1 MVHTPG
7 LVGSREREALRD
19 AFEFG
24 IILGVGIGYGKCILT
39 SAALKKKK
47 NATLATGW
55 VYRVFQR
62 GGMATIFLQFLLREF
77 RCAKTK
83 AIHLL
88 CSGQHSVEQ
97 DRFFFF
103 WFCCMQSNLSQ
114 DLSASSDTIE
124 LLSYSCLHVG
134 RWV

>member
-62 GGMATIFLQFLLREF
+62 GDMATIFLQFLLREF
-77 RCAKTK
+77 RCAKSK

-88 CSGQHSVEQ
+88 LFWTTFGRTRS
-97 DRFFFF
+97 FFFF
-103 WFCCMQSNLSQ
+103 GSVACSQ
-114 DLSASSDTIE
+114 ISRKISRLPQTQ
-124 LLSYSCLHVG
+124 
-134 RWV
+134 

>member
-1 MVHTPG
+1 MHFDT
-7 LVGSREREALRD
+7 
-19 AFEFG
+19 
-24 IILGVGIGYGKCILT
+24 
-39 SAALKKKK
+39 LKKKK

-97 DRFFFF
+97 DRFFF
-103 WFCCMQSNLSQ
+103 LV
-114 DLSASSDTIE
+114 
-124 LLSYSCLHVG
+124 LLHAVKSLARSLGFLRHNRTPQFLMPQCGTLG
-134 RWV
+134 IGLTS